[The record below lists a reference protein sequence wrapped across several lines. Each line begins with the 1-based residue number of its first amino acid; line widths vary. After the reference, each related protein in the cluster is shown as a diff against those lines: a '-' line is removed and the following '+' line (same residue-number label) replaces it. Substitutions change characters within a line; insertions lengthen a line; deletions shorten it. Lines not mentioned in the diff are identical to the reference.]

1 MWRCERCER
10 MKCVMITTI
19 YHNWGCY
26 DCVVQN
32 NISRQ
37 AKQTDLQSSPGESP
51 KSSNKQTGGEWGKKW
66 PMIFWL
72 FKSCKQVLVQTELG
86 LDWRL
91 ERTWMVMFYSLK
103 GKMLRGN
110 SIQIRFGR
118 IKTKGLLTGGLF
130 KLDLFSHSH
139 LTPHSRRNKPS
150 YHIYRNK
157 ARSK

>member
-1 MWRCERCER
+1 
-10 MKCVMITTI
+10 MIITI
-19 YHNWGCY
+19 YHNWRCY
-26 DCVVQN
+26 GGVVQN

-86 LDWRL
+86 IDWRGL
-91 ERTWMVMFYSLK
+91 WMVMFYSLK

-130 KLDLFSHSH
+130 KLDLSSHSH
-139 LTPHSRRNKPS
+139 SLSHLRLYYQKQQNFIS
-150 YHIYRNK
+150 YL
-157 ARSK
+157 